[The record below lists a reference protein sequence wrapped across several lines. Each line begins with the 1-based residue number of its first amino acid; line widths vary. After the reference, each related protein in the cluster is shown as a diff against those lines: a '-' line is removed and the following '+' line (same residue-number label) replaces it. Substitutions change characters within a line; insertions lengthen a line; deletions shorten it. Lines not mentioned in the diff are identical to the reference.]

1 MFVYKGKVYTNR
13 KELVKQ
19 IGANRFKNLL
29 KYRDKDL
36 IVIYND
42 TIDGYDNRIKLQK
55 NNRKG
60 SR

>member
-1 MFVYKGKVYTNR
+1 MMIYKGKVYNNR
-13 KELVKQ
+13 KDLVKQ

-36 IVIYND
+36 IVIYNES
-42 TIDGYDNRIKLQK
+42 IEGYAQTELPK